1 MNYLVIAHSGFVPE
15 LNISVT
21 AGQCIP
27 IGHPFART
35 LIPYSTTPDLL
46 QVTTSEEAPEKPTAE
61 QQPSLNPSANQ
72 VTFTPEEIDDLRK
85 LAKEAKIK
93 NYHSMKP
100 ETLLARL
107 EELNGI

>member
-1 MNYLVIAHSGFVPE
+1 MYYLVIAQSGFVPE
-15 LNISVT
+15 LNLSVV
-21 AGQCIP
+21 AGQRIA

-46 QVTTSEEAPEKPTAE
+46 NVAPTTETPAEEQKQILPPPA
-61 QQPSLNPSANQ
+61 NP
-72 VTFTPEEIDDLRK
+72 VTFSKEEIDDLRK
-85 LAKEAKIK
+85 LAKEAHIK
-93 NYHSMKP
+93 NYHTMKP

>member
-1 MNYLVIAHSGFVPE
+1 MNYLVIARSGFVPE

-21 AGQCIP
+21 AGQTIP

-46 QVTTSEEAPEKPTAE
+46 QDLTAE
-61 QQPSLNPSANQ
+61 EPEQPAQDQEPPRDAAPRSVS
-72 VTFTPEEIDDLRK
+72 FTQEEIDELRK
-85 LAKEAKIK
+85 LAKEAHIK